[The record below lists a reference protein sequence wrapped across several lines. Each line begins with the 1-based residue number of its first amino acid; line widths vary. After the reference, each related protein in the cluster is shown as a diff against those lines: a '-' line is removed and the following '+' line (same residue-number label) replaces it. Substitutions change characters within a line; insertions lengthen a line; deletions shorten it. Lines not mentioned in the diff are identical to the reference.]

1 MHTACAGASAIAPQ
15 CRFCGDAATVPPA
28 APSFLSQEKRWWR
41 KECLGTRNS
50 ADAQKSILLHCAYYR
65 FSFRSP
71 NALRVTRPILYTG
84 ISHRG
89 KYLTYGNR
97 EIFVLLRVVGA
108 DAHISPLHSGSMW
121 ASTPTNLLRSD
132 AFRFPYVKYST
143 GANGATTQFIVRSG
157 NPILRSPEGRSL
169 TTGVTTTRTMERY
182 AFSRVSA
189 ISRPA
194 PLFCILFS
202 GKTEKSMPPEA
213 QLRCHRNHGTAVQS
227 QKP

>member
-1 MHTACAGASAIAPQ
+1 MREAFAPEGRGFRHPKGDTLSAHGGCKPRRRRGGTASGGCGRLYRARRTRLSAFAPQ
-15 CRFCGDAATVPPA
+15 CRFHCATATVPPA

-121 ASTPTNLLRSD
+121 ASTPTSLKISE
-132 AFRFPYVKYST
+132 
-143 GANGATTQFIVRSG
+143 GAPNFIRQIFNGR
-157 NPILRSPEGRSL
+157 
-169 TTGVTTTRTMERY
+169 
-182 AFSRVSA
+182 
-189 ISRPA
+189 
-194 PLFCILFS
+194 
-202 GKTEKSMPPEA
+202 
-213 QLRCHRNHGTAVQS
+213 
-227 QKP
+227 